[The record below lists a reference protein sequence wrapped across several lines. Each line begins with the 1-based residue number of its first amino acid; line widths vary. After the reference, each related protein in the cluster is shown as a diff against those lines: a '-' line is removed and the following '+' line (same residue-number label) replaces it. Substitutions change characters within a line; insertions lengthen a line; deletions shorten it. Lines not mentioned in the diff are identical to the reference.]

1 MTAIVRLIHDMDN
14 PFEYGK
20 NTNADV
26 DTSVLFKLGNCWK
39 ID

>member
-1 MTAIVRLIHDMDN
+1 MDN

-26 DTSVLFKLGNCWK
+26 DTTVLFQLGSSWNIK
-39 ID
+39 E